1 MNNKKPAVGI
11 VIIDDHALFRES
23 VKRLLNAEPDF
34 EVVADCATTREAL
47 QVISSTHVD
56 LVLLDFDLGEQT
68 GADFFEEAKR
78 VGFDGKVLVVTAGL
92 SEGEG
97 AELMRQGGAGIFM
110 KHGSAAALAEGI
122 RQVMS
127 GKVWLDQQYLR
138 TIFSTP
144 LGEKKDS
151 RRGQTQQLSERERRV
166 LNFILEGLTNK
177 QIADRLDISESSV
190 KATLQQLF
198 DKAGVR
204 TRSQLVRVAIEQYRD
219 QIYR

>member
-1 MNNKKPAVGI
+1 MNNKKPAVRI

-23 VKRLLNAEPDF
+23 IARLLNAEPDF
-34 EVVADCATTREAL
+34 EVVADCGTTREAL
-47 QVISSTHVD
+47 QVISSSHVD
-56 LVLLDFDLGEQT
+56 LVLLDFDLGQQT
-68 GADFFEEAKR
+68 GTDFFAEAKR
-78 VGFDGKVLVVTAGL
+78 IGFEGKVLIVTAGL
-92 SEGEG
+92 SDLEG

-110 KHGSAAALAEGI
+110 KHGSAAALAQGI

-127 GKVWLDQQYLR
+127 GKVWLEQQYLR
-138 TIFSTP
+138 TIFNTP

-151 RRGQTQQLSERERRV
+151 RRGQTQLSERERRI

-190 KATLQQLF
+190 KAALQQLF

-219 QIYR
+219 QIYK